1 MAVMTL
7 SDKFDQLDTRYDELT
22 QQLSTAEV
30 VIGFR
35 ALPEDRQAACR
46 ARRNRRE
53 APRVQATRKRSRWR
67 APDGRRKRRRRNE
80 ADGAQDEEKQLIGR
94 KEIVER
100 ELKLLLLPERSQR
113 REERHRGNSRGTGGD
128 EAALFAGELFRM
140 YSRYAETLGWKVE
153 VLESSPSSLGGV
165 KEIVAAIQGH
175 KVYSKLKYE
184 SGVHRVQRVPATE
197 TQGRIH
203 TSAATVAVL
212 PEADEIDIKIE
223 AKDLRIDTFCSSG
236 PGGQSVNT
244 TYSAVRITHIPS
256 GLVVSQQDEKSQIK
270 NRAKAMRV
278 LRTRLYEM
286 ELEKQQAAIGAE
298 RRGQIGTGDRSEK
311 IRTYN
316 FPQNRVTDHRIG
328 LTLHQLTD
336 VMEGKLG
343 ALVDGLVS
351 HYEAER
357 LEQELAEALATLALC
372 ARMSCSPL
380 SSCASAIR
388 GKDLSV
394 LPWRLNCST
403 QLTRIRSAAQARHRT
418 TPRRERP
425 VLHARRRTSPSARSS
440 PRPRLA
446 LRASRRTPRRRSHR
460 TYFALSAVAP
470 TANQRS
476 ISPASRNSGASISK
490 SLPTS

>member
-7 SDKFDQLDTRYDELT
+7 SDKLDQLGTRYDELT

-30 VIGFR
+30 ASDSARFQKIAKQHAELEEIVAKHREFKQLEKDLAGAHQMVLENEDAEMKQM
-35 ALPEDRQAACR
+35 AL
-46 ARRNRRE
+46 
-53 APRVQATRKRSRWR
+53 
-67 APDGRRKRRRRNE
+67 
-80 ADGAQDEEKQLIGR
+80 DEEKQLVAR
-94 KEIVER
+94 REIVER
-100 ELKLLLLPERSQR
+100 ELKLLLLPKDPNDEKSVIVEIRA
-113 REERHRGNSRGTGGD
+113 GTGGD

-140 YSRYAETLGWKVE
+140 YARYAETLGWKVE
-153 VLESSPSSLGGV
+153 VLESSPSSLGGM

-357 LEQELAEALATLALC
+357 LEQEL
-372 ARMSCSPL
+372 
-380 SSCASAIR
+380 
-388 GKDLSV
+388 G
-394 LPWRLNCST
+394 
-403 QLTRIRSAAQARHRT
+403 AA
-418 TPRRERP
+418 
-425 VLHARRRTSPSARSS
+425 
-440 PRPRLA
+440 
-446 LRASRRTPRRRSHR
+446 
-460 TYFALSAVAP
+460 
-470 TANQRS
+470 
-476 ISPASRNSGASISK
+476 
-490 SLPTS
+490 